1 MSADALVSYAA
12 LILADAEV
20 EISSDKLIAITKA
33 AGSPVEQVWADV
45 FAKALAGKDLKEILF
60 NIGASGPAA
69 AAPAAAAAGSA
80 DAPAAEEAE
89 EEKDESDDDMGFG
102 LFD

>member
-33 AGSPVEQVWADV
+33 AGSPVEQVS
-45 FAKALAGKDLKEILF
+45 E
-60 NIGASGPAA
+60 
-69 AAPAAAAAGSA
+69 
-80 DAPAAEEAE
+80 
-89 EEKDESDDDMGFG
+89 GF
-102 LFD
+102 